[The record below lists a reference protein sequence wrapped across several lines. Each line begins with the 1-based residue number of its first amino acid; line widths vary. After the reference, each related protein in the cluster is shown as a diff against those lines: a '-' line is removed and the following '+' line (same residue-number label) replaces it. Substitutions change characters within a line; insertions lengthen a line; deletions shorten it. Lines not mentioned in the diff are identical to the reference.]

1 MKNKLHT
8 YTYLLGVV
16 CTGWALTTACEDQ
29 SEEVTSLEHNRLFA
43 PFGLEAKVNNTVNV
57 RLSWTSNP
65 EACGYQ
71 IEIFADD
78 SLTFAGSPVRTYENI
93 SDEDIPYDITGLE
106 GDTKYS
112 ARLKCI
118 GENIND
124 SKWTGIF
131 FRTDAEQLLKEI
143 EEEHISATTV
153 QLHFEAGRTFTKVQI
168 TSHEENA
175 ESKDIDITSEDLQA
189 GYVTISGLTGN
200 TTYTAKLLNGEKN
213 CGSRSFTTLIDPSTA
228 IVVDENKNL
237 QQAIDEAT
245 DEKYTILIPAG
256 KTFEIEEVT
265 INKKVEIIGERFKNK
280 PIMIGKFNLGEN
292 SDVLLRNLIMDGNNY
307 EVKRMFTYE
316 EGTVAQGIQI
326 EACEIKGYK
335 EGVFTINGPT
345 IGIEA
350 IILNNN
356 LIYDIKCDGGDL
368 LDSRTGGIRALTITN
383 NTFYNC
389 SQIKNREF
397 IRLDGDENKKPWI
410 ENISEYTITLE
421 KNTIVGADSK
431 GFKRLMYV
439 RYPGAT
445 VNMKN
450 NLIVKFSSYLNDQK
464 YIESD
469 HVNCHNNR
477 YYEAN
482 NAGVINYKI
491 NDVPTEVYRDPNC
504 TDSKFADPK
513 FKDAAHGDFTITNED
528 LIIDK
533 VGDPRWLP

>member
-1 MKNKLHT
+1 
-8 YTYLLGVV
+8 
-16 CTGWALTTACEDQ
+16 
-29 SEEVTSLEHNRLFA
+29 
-43 PFGLEAKVNNTVNV
+43 
-57 RLSWTSNP
+57 
-65 EACGYQ
+65 
-71 IEIFADD
+71 
-78 SLTFAGSPVRTYENI
+78 
-93 SDEDIPYDITGLE
+93 
-106 GDTKYS
+106 
-112 ARLKCI
+112 
-118 GENIND
+118 
-124 SKWTGIF
+124 
-131 FRTDAEQLLKEI
+131 
-143 EEEHISATTV
+143 
-153 QLHFEAGRTFTKVQI
+153 
-168 TSHEENA
+168 
-175 ESKDIDITSEDLQA
+175 
-189 GYVTISGLTGN
+189 
-200 TTYTAKLLNGEKN
+200 
-213 CGSRSFTTLIDPSTA
+213 
-228 IVVDENKNL
+228 
-237 QQAIDEAT
+237 
-245 DEKYTILIPAG
+245 
-256 KTFEIEEVT
+256 
-265 INKKVEIIGERFKNK
+265 
-280 PIMIGKFNLGEN
+280 MIGKFNLGEN

-335 EGVFTINGPT
+335 EGVFAINGPT

-383 NTFYNC
+383 NSFYNC

-450 NLIVKFSSYLNDQK
+450 NLIVKFSGYLNDQK